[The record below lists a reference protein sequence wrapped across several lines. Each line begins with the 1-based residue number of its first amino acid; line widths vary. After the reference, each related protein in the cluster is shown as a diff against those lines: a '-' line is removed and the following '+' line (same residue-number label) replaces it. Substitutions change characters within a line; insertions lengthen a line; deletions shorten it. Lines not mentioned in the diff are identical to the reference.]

1 MELKSTTKNKSSL
14 EGFRNGFEQT
24 EESANQERGQ
34 LSSLRDTDKKVKEKW
49 TELEGTMGYYQVD
62 QLPLYGIPRRRRGKG
77 DREIAWRNNGWELP
91 KSDERLEYKHPSSSM
106 NYKWEN
112 LKKTHTEKQC
122 NQSTKSHRWQRDFWK
137 QQEKSNATY
146 KGSSIRLLANFLWK
160 TSRARR
166 QWVDIFKV
174 LKENKQTKKPANQEF
189 YIWQNCPSLLRQKL
203 RHSQISWWR
212 LQPLDL
218 PYKKY

>member
-1 MELKSTTKNKSSL
+1 MNRAW
-14 EGFRNGFEQT
+14 GNYGI
-24 EESANQERGQ
+24 
-34 LSSLRDTDKKVKEKW
+34 LSS
-49 TELEGTMGYYQVD
+49 GSTM
-62 QLPLYGIPRRRRGKG
+62 PYGIPRRRRGKG

-174 LKENKQTKKPANQEF
+174 LKENKQKSLPTKN
-189 YIWQNCPSLLRQKL
+189 S
-203 RHSQISWWR
+203 ISGKTALHYWGR
-212 LQPLDL
+212 N
-218 PYKKY
+218 